1 MDETLQVSHGLVFG
15 RRIGYRYLSLIS
27 TGLILVLTLSTG
39 AGNVEGGGAAGVLGF
54 PAMEIGENCVLGV

>member
-27 TGLILVLTLSTG
+27 TGFILVLTPSTG
-39 AGNVEGGGAAGVLGF
+39 AGNVWGGGAAGVLGF
-54 PAMEIGENCVLGV
+54 PVMKIGGNFVLGV

>member
-15 RRIGYRYLSLIS
+15 RRIGYRYFSLYS
-27 TGLILVLTLSTG
+27 RLAQGRETL
-39 AGNVEGGGAAGVLGF
+39 GGGAAGVLGF

>member
-27 TGLILVLTLSTG
+27 TGLILVLTLSIG
-39 AGNVEGGGAAGVLGF
+39 AGNVGGGAAGVLGF
-54 PAMEIGENCVLGV
+54 LAMEIGENCV

>member
-39 AGNVEGGGAAGVLGF
+39 AGNVGEGAAGVLGF
-54 PAMEIGENCVLGV
+54 PAMEIGENCVLEV